1 MVSETVN
8 AIFGAEKAN
17 AEKTAEAK
25 LKAAEIIAEAEAEAK
40 KISEKIIQ
48 DAKNRARVTEENAR
62 KKAAELSDNDGD
74 SEEENYSAD
83 KSRYGAA
90 VKAVKAKAIE

>member
-17 AEKTAEAK
+17 AEKTAK

-48 DAKNRARVTEENAR
+48 DAKNRARATEENAR

-74 SEEENYSAD
+74 SEKENYSSD
-83 KSRYGAA
+83 KSRYEAA